1 MSDNSFLVHGNIGD
15 VFIKITNESEV
26 QLIFGEDDESIYRE
40 VDWETHEIY
49 KTAVQFALMLDSH
62 IRNAK
67 ALDSLIVDSTTGSI
81 PAELLNNDMGLPITV
96 ATVIPDD
103 LDLNDI
109 EINDLT
115 EEESVN
121 DNNTDL
127 VKDNVIQF
135 KRKNNEDE

>member
-81 PAELLNNDMGLPITV
+81 PAELLNSDMGLPITV
-96 ATVIPDD
+96 STVMPEDFD
-103 LDLNDI
+103 
-109 EINDLT
+109 INDLSINDLK
-115 EEESVN
+115 EEESVK